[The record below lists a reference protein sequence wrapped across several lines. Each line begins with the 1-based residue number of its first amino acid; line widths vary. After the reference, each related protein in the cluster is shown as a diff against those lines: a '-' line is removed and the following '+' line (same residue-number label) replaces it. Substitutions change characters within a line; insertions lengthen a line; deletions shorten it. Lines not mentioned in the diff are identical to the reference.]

1 MPDANS
7 GATPGSINYGA
18 NSQKSKAPAPAEE
31 PRVEGP
37 VISGTAVERK
47 EPLRKKF
54 LQAYAGD
61 SAQSVGQYLLL
72 DVIVPGTKNIIADM
86 VTQGINRLL
95 YGGTRPV
102 QQGGG
107 RAGVT
112 GYARYF
118 NGGGNNQSQQQSQQ
132 PVARQVQP
140 QQSFGEIVLQTRAD
154 AELVIDSLRE
164 LIEVYGNAKV
174 ANLYSLVGMTGNFT
188 NQSYGWTNLSRA
200 GIIPI
205 REGYLLDLPQPEV
218 LK

>member
-1 MPDANS
+1 MTDANN
-7 GATPGSINYGA
+7 GTGQPAVNYGA
-18 NSQKSKAPAPAEE
+18 NSQKSKAPEPAEQ
-31 PRVEGP
+31 PRVSGP

-61 SAQSVGQYLLL
+61 SAQSVGQYLLM
-72 DVIVPGTKNIIADM
+72 DVIVPGTKNIISDL

-95 YGGTRPV
+95 YGGSRPV
-102 QQGGG
+102 QNGVRSNVGGG
-107 RAGVT
+107 YGRF
-112 GYARYF
+112 F
-118 NGGGNNQSQQQSQQ
+118 NGGANGGQNQQQSQ
-132 PVARQVQP
+132 PVVRQA
-140 QQSFGEIVLQTRAD
+140 QQAHGFGEIVLQTRSD

-174 ANLYSLVGMTGNFT
+174 ANLYSLVGITGDFT

-200 GIIPI
+200 GVIQI

-218 LK
+218 LR